1 MGPRSRQAARLGVA
15 LASLAAC
22 ARENNSAPVYPQG
35 VGCAVPSRP
44 TENPDAS
51 APSAVEPVTA
61 ANPAPAPTE
70 APHAITAALPAL
82 QVDNLR
88 RFHDFQECARGEC
101 RIEGFAPTAPGVVAS
116 DDGAVSLPPVSGWV
130 QVIRPGATVIQPRRT
145 AVDLLGVVLAGT
157 AQLRKTEAPTAAPE
171 RATPWTAFV
180 LPEGGAL
187 LRADGSAPVAIFLTV
202 ATANAASI
210 GDVVTGN
217 APRSRGGY
225 VLRPFESVEDLA
237 WGNGAMHARI
247 GFEAAQSPHASLGV
261 LIASDN
267 APVPEHTHPGT
278 WEMLTALS
286 ASGRL
291 HIPAQRVDGVNDAM
305 TARERTVTG
314 GTIAYVP
321 AGVRHGWAPDGTHP
335 LIAIQVYSPPGP
347 EQRFRAL
354 AHPTNETAAPSG
366 APAR

>member
-1 MGPRSRQAARLGVA
+1 MLALVA
-15 LASLAAC
+15 C
-22 ARENNSAPVYPQG
+22 TRENNSAPVYPQG
-35 VGCAVPSRP
+35 TGCAVPSRP
-44 TENPDAS
+44 TENTTADAS
-51 APSAVEPVTA
+51 A
-61 ANPAPAPTE
+61 APATDPTNNTAS
-70 APHAITAALPAL
+70 APLAAPRAITSALPAL
-82 QVDNLR
+82 QVENLR
-88 RFHDFQECARGEC
+88 RFHDLQECARGEC
-101 RIEGFAPTAPGVVAS
+101 RIEGFAPAAPGVVAS

-130 QVIRPGATVIQPRRT
+130 QVIRPGATLIQPRRT

-157 AQLRKTEAPTAAPE
+157 AQLRKTEAPAAAPE

-180 LPEGGAL
+180 LPEGGAH
-187 LRADGSAPVAIFLTV
+187 LRADGNAPVAIFLTV
-202 ATANAASI
+202 ATANASSI
-210 GDVVTGN
+210 GDVVTGS

-225 VLRPFESVEDLA
+225 VLRPFDSVEDLA
-237 WGNGAMHARI
+237 WGHGAMHARI

-267 APVPEHTHPGT
+267 APVAEHAHPGT

-291 HIPAQRVDGVNDAM
+291 HIPAQQVEGVSDAM
-305 TARERTVTG
+305 AARERTVTG

-321 AGVRHGWAPDGTHP
+321 AGVRHGWEPDGTHP